1 MDSVTSSASPTHGPD
16 PSGVTNVSLKI
27 DMLVRPWASSQQD
40 SQSSN
45 TDIWDPQPGLLA
57 LIEDVV
63 GVRRGMLVLAND
75 LIYVSGFQQASEALV
90 AARQIQIAIQG
101 FRRRHPATPVAVS
114 IAIDASQSAASEEGA
129 AGSGGAD
136 APHELVSLL
145 RISKPAQILLTHDV
159 CQQISGSPGTP
170 LKPFPG
176 RFGVQEY
183 LWIGEDQLQVLESEP
198 QLTLAVITRETPVQ
212 HPTPAPL
219 PPPGASSATFSAP
232 PTGHLGRSTPLSE
245 LSLASRGGLR
255 SPRVWLMVG
264 VPVTVVAIIVGIVLS
279 RGSSHSTAGS
289 TPAIQKAA
297 PGSASPAVS
306 APPASAPVTAAPA
319 THKPASESPRAE
331 IATVK
336 KAAPKSEP
344 PAQSKKEARTSET
357 PAAAPAP
364 QPPQSTP
371 CMDRASLT
379 QRYNLAEQNRQ
390 RGHYAA
396 AERLLREVLACDPG
410 NADARSLL
418 DRTLEAEKIHP
429 E

>member
-16 PSGVTNVSLKI
+16 PSGVTNVALKI

-63 GVRRGMLVLAND
+63 GVRRGTLVLAND

-90 AARQIQIAIQG
+90 AARQIQIAVQG

-114 IAIDASQSAASEEGA
+114 IAIDASKLAEVSG
-129 AGSGGAD
+129 AGSDGAD

-159 CQQISGSPGTP
+159 CQQISGSLGTP

-176 RFGVQEY
+176 RFGVHEY
-183 LWIGEDQLQVLESEP
+183 LWIAEDQLQVLESEP
-198 QLTLAVITRETPVQ
+198 QLTLAVMTRETPIQ
-212 HPTPAPL
+212 HATPAPL
-219 PPPGASSATFSAP
+219 PPSGASSATFSAP
-232 PTGHLGRSTPLSE
+232 PTAHLGRSTPQSE
-245 LSLASRGGLR
+245 ISLASRGGLR

-264 VPVTVVAIIVGIVLS
+264 VPVVVVAIIVGIVLS

-289 TPAIQKAA
+289 TPASQKAA
-297 PGSASPAVS
+297 PGSASPAVTVPS
-306 APPASAPVTAAPA
+306 ASAPAAPVPA
-319 THKPASESPRAE
+319 SRTPASEPPRTEMAK
-331 IATVK
+331 VK
-336 KAAPKSEP
+336 KAAPKNEK
-344 PAQSKKEARTSET
+344 PAQSKKQPRAADTT

-364 QPPQSTP
+364 QPAPSTP
-371 CMDRASLT
+371 CMDHASLT

-390 RGHYAA
+390 RGHYNA
-396 AERLLREVLACDPG
+396 AERLFREVLACDPS
-410 NADARSLL
+410 NADARNGLE
-418 DRTLEAEKIHP
+418 RTLEAEKIHP